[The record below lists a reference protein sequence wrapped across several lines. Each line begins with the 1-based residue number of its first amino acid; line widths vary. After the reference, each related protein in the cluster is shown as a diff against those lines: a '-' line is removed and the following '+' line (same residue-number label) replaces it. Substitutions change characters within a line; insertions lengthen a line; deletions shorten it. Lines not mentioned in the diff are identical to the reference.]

1 MSDNGIKHEDEHLR
15 DRDEGGDDE
24 VIDGFLSYVPFQFRS
39 FNENFK
45 SKD

>member
-24 VIDGFLSYVPFQFRS
+24 VRDGFLSYLSFQLRS
-39 FNENFK
+39 LNEIFK